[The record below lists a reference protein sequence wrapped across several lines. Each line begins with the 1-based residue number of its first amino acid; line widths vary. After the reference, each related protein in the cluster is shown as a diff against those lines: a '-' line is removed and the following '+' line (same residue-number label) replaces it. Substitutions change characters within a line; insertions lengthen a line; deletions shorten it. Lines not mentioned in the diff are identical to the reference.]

1 MMISWLVFIKHC
13 EIFHAIIYLNWN
25 RELERLVSRPM
36 SQSKDFNIKLNWAL
50 VSFCCPCLLILL
62 RHLFAKLQVIHH
74 SLNSVGNCSSAI
86 NFEFCNNGSL
96 IIDTFRSFT
105 EESPSQKVFER
116 GYENILVREIG
127 EKLHYLFKVGL
138 KLVCWHLKSILSQ
151 NVVRICTEHLSNSK
165 RLGSHFEVNERF
177 KSRCSL
183 DGEIRIVKEAVIE
196 DVTKLILHS
205 DQLFNNLTVLQ
216 NFFDPERLS
225 LRSVKL
231 NLLEHSEAFRSDKFL
246 EPHSNCL

>member
-1 MMISWLVFIKHC
+1 
-13 EIFHAIIYLNWN
+13 
-25 RELERLVSRPM
+25 
-36 SQSKDFNIKLNWAL
+36 
-50 VSFCCPCLLILL
+50 
-62 RHLFAKLQVIHH
+62 
-74 SLNSVGNCSSAI
+74 
-86 NFEFCNNGSL
+86 
-96 IIDTFRSFT
+96 
-105 EESPSQKVFER
+105 
-116 GYENILVREIG
+116 
-127 EKLHYLFKVGL
+127 VGL

-231 NLLEHSEAFRSDKFL
+231 NLLEHSEAFGSDKFL
-246 EPHSNCL
+246 EPHSNCLQTLWLIFIEFVEKFEIIISTLGQKFIESFSFIEELFLRLDEHLGPESLDDLVPNAPLKDCVFALQLLLVVPISLSQVVDQIGLVHDLFAFLVVK